1 MDNLKEHKRH
11 QSAPRRKGTSS
22 FEISNTIHPT
32 SRYKSFISFKSL
44 TRPLRTMH
52 PANGETTT
60 TTTTTEI
67 PHAAMSWT
75 ACYDDG
81 CFVHLHEKQGAYF
94 PQRKTRTQPQRK
106 SKKVRWG
113 ETIEEPKIHH
123 EVGTFVV
130 QLQEEMLR
138 MADEIGRLKQ
148 ETKELKKRVV
158 MAEEAARKAEIEK
171 ERRGYEKLDVQ
182 IQFRTLATAVAKLAK
197 QVDNDPDYAE
207 FVGYVDPPK
216 KDKENGAEEAQE

>member
-1 MDNLKEHKRH
+1 
-11 QSAPRRKGTSS
+11 
-22 FEISNTIHPT
+22 
-32 SRYKSFISFKSL
+32 
-44 TRPLRTMH
+44 MH
-52 PANGETTT
+52 PANGETN
-60 TTTTTEI
+60 TTTTTET

-81 CFVHLHEKQGAYF
+81 CFVHLHEKQAAYF
-94 PQRKTRTQPQRK
+94 PRHTIRRQPQRK
-106 SKKVRWG
+106 GKKVRWG

-148 ETKELKKRVV
+148 ESRELKKRVV
-158 MAEEAARKAEIEK
+158 LAEEAARKAEVEK

-197 QVDNDPDYAE
+197 QIDNDPDYAE

-216 KDKENGAEEAQE
+216 KDEENGANKAQE